1 MDKQKREKI
10 RKAVG
15 TCCGELNDSDCREC
29 TYFDKFDGDVA
40 ANSCITWVMGDI
52 WDEFFGGEEDGDV
65 SGNAG

>member
-15 TCCGELNDSDCREC
+15 TCCGELNNADCRKC
-29 TYFDKFDGDVA
+29 PYFEKRYGGTGCF
-40 ANSCITWVMGDI
+40 TWVMGDI
-52 WDEFFGGEEDGDV
+52 WDEFFGSEEDGDV